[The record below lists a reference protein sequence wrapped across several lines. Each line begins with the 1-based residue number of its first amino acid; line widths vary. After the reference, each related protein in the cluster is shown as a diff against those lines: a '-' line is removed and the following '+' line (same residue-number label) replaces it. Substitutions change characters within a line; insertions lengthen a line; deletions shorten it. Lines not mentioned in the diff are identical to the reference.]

1 MRTNR
6 LFGMNKIKRAM
17 AITLATLLVVGSV
30 NVMEVSAVD
39 SSDMPSVADVN
50 YPQYDTTTG
59 KYVYPASDIFG
70 AATHVHL
77 FGLNVTS
84 TGHTHGNIMAEN
96 ADISNSGMHEGKIA
110 YPNEYREVTYLG
122 THVNGVGSSITGN
135 LVLGSGVSYT
145 THSNAED
152 PIQKITIDGNGLTE
166 VKIGKVYQDTST
178 KAVNVQ
184 AELDYLAKLSKE
196 YAGQIQDSNSYITAI
211 ADKTIHTNQTATPNE
226 NVYINIPY
234 AVWDAANNDT
244 LTIDGLDSTIGN
256 RGLVVINIDVG
267 VDANGNPIADPA
279 QIPASIDL
287 SCIGN
292 GIVAKGT
299 NGVYGNAEHS
309 SAAFGSCRIVYNII
323 DSTKEDK
330 TYAGDVNF
338 NCIAFGSIL
347 APRATVT
354 VGALNGNVMAE
365 TINHTGNESHRLDA
379 FPIYAD
385 VSTNNDHKE
394 YDEIRL
400 LLTLEGQD
408 TSGNTT
414 GTSGQTEYTL
424 YTYDSNTQKYV
435 PVDSTNP
442 AFNDV
447 VAKWNETAG
456 KYEVIIS
463 AEEVTKAVN
472 THVLEDDG
480 TSYYL
485 VKGDIHPEYSDNDLS
500 YEVVISDNGTVRY
513 AQNSETVNGDTV
525 TLQRDG
531 QLGSSVLTD
540 VLVKAPVV
548 TPDVPSKEFQ
558 VNVEFNGPDGT
569 KPADTSVVKYQVYTD
584 STLTTPVTNSE
595 KTAVKVD
602 DNNWKVVFE
611 AGTIPNVVPDQ
622 TYYIAPTGNTSGY
635 KDKTADVFEVKFAA
649 DGTVQYVGTAD
660 DTTPPTDILI
670 KNEAIEL
677 DVQFTGE
684 TYTGG
689 GSDVTYKLCDEDG
702 NVLIPSVT
710 LVENGSSQEYKVF
723 VADNYTTSN
732 LERGEIYYL
741 EIEVDSSCTHED
753 VDIDKYYVQFDEN
766 GNAKYSKDKNA
777 AIGTWADGPLVD
789 VLNKEPATSPAN
801 EGLEI
806 YVTFNGPNGEPTG
819 TTSGVKYRIYSN
831 PQTTTL
837 APGVP
842 EVEAIK
848 DGTVWKVVFD
858 ESMTDELG
866 RSTTYY
872 ITVSD
877 NTSGYKDVN
886 DTPLSFRFGNDG
898 KVQYIGT
905 EGFDNPPTDLLIQN
919 GPIELNVAF
928 TGETYTGNGSN
939 VTYKL
944 CKEDGTPVT
953 TVALSNPTN
962 EGQNYDVIVDAEYAT
977 NNLDRN
983 TIYYLE
989 IDNGSDHVDVSTDKY
1004 YVRFD
1009 ANGNAEYSTDKST
1022 WQTDIFTDELYK
1034 GAPLPNG
1041 KIEINVEFNGPN
1053 GEPAG
1058 TTSGVKYEIYE
1069 TCTNGTVSNPVANTE
1084 IEATKVGNDWK
1095 AVFNETTT
1103 AGLEK
1108 GKTYYITIPDDGNDS
1123 GYKDAVKDVYEVSF
1137 KQNGEVEYVGTTSPS
1152 TPPTDLLIQNGPIEL
1167 KVQFTG
1173 KTYTGGGSDFSY
1185 SLYDSS
1191 DDSFVSPLYRVNT
1204 DAGYQE
1210 YDITYTAESAT
1221 NNLDRNKIYYMEISN
1236 GTTHKDVSEDK
1247 YYVKFDANG
1256 NALYSTDKS
1265 TWQTTPYTDILRL
1278 VDNGT
1283 IEINAEFNGPNG
1295 DPTDAKAATVQ
1306 YQVYLDAAASSAVAN
1321 VNATIAKDGSEWKAV
1336 FDATD
1341 TKDLAQ
1347 ERVYYI
1353 AVSNNDS
1360 DYKDVEET
1368 VYPVIFDTNGVAH
1381 YGTSTTAST
1390 TPYEDLLIRNGLI
1403 ELEVQFTG
1411 VPFTG
1416 TDSKVEYDL
1425 YKVVANDV
1433 NQKITATPVKAEDND
1448 SDGIYEVIIDA
1459 DFTTENLDRN
1469 EKYYLAISNGSD
1481 YKDVSTDRYYVQLNE
1496 NGNARYSTNEN
1507 ATLAESE
1514 VGPLRDILKKVI
1526 NDKIEVNVEFSG
1538 PDGDPEGNNS
1548 GVKYEI
1554 YEKDANGTLVPV
1566 AGSVPQEAVK
1576 DPNGNWKV
1584 EFDEDA
1590 TKDLE
1595 QEKDYYV
1602 TVSNNGSGYKDVEKD
1617 PYKVRFD
1624 EDGKVEYDGTETPST
1639 PPTDLLI
1646 KNDDVKLN
1654 VELEGQENGG
1664 TNSDVTYDIYDEDGN
1679 KVTDAP
1685 IQATDKNGDGL
1696 YEVEIDS
1703 SVTNDFDREEDYY
1716 IKITDNGSDYSD
1728 KDPDDKFYFTFDT
1741 NGKVQYSPDGTNWS
1755 DDPLKDVLVKQ
1766 PADNNNT
1773 NDGGAGQS
1781 KPEDKPAD
1789 KPASKPAKK
1798 PSSSASNKTDS
1809 NNANNSK
1816 TDGNN
1821 VVITGGNSIDSAKTG
1836 EVPTGYIFAGFAG
1849 VIALLAGVYFFLKQR
1864 NA

>member
-1 MRTNR
+1 MRTKK
-6 LFGMNKIKRAM
+6 LFSMNKIKRAM

-30 NVMEVSAVD
+30 NVMEVSAGASNSATYPKYD
-39 SSDMPSVADVN
+39 AAD
-50 YPQYDTTTG
+50 G
-59 KYVYPASDIFG
+59 EYVYNSGDIFG

-77 FGLNVTS
+77 FGNKVTT
-84 TGHTHGNIMAEN
+84 TGVHTHGNIMAEE
-96 ADISNSGMHEGKIA
+96 AWIGNSGMNAGKIA
-110 YPNEYREVTYLG
+110 YPQDYHEVSYVG
-122 THVNGVGSSITGN
+122 TTVHQVDSGIIGD
-135 LVLGSGVSYT
+135 LVLGSGISYT
-145 THSNAED
+145 TVQEYDGNM
-152 PIQKITIDGNGLTE
+152 QKITINGKVVE
-166 VKIGKVYQDTST
+166 VKGGQVYTET
-178 KAVNVQ
+178 AKAVNIA
-184 AELDYLAKLSKE
+184 AELNNLATLSATWATE
-196 YAGQIQDSNSYITAI
+196 GSTNGTNITSLSDINS
-211 ADKTIHTNQTATPNE
+211 TIDTNQSEHVNDM
-226 NVYINIPY
+226 VYINIPY
-234 AVWDAANNDT
+234 SVWDATDSELRIT
-244 LTIDGLDSTIGN
+244 DLDSNVNN
-256 RGLVVINIDVG
+256 RGIVVINID
-267 VDANGNPIADPA
+267 A
-279 QIPASIDL
+279 QGASSIDL
-287 SCIGN
+287 SRIG
-292 GIVAKGT
+292 G
-299 NGVYGNAEHS
+299 GVVVTDSTGKAYGNEEHS
-309 SAAFGSCRIVYNII
+309 TAAFGSCRLVYNIV
-323 DSTKEDK
+323 DNGAPYTGEV
-330 TYAGDVNF
+330 T
-338 NCIAFGSIL
+338 FGNTVFGTIL
-347 APRATVT
+347 APKAKVT
-354 VGALNGNVMAE
+354 VGAVNGTVIADE
-365 TINHTGNESHRLDA
+365 VVHTGAESHRLDIY
-379 FPIYAD
+379 PIFTDAI
-385 VSTNNDHKE
+385 SDHKE

-408 TSGNTT
+408 TSSNTT
-414 GTSGQTEYTL
+414 GTSSQTNYTL
-424 YTYDSNTQKYV
+424 YTHDGTKYV
-435 PVDSTNP
+435 PVDTTND
-442 AFNDV
+442 AFNNV
-447 VAKWNETAG
+447 VATWNETAG

-463 AEEVTKAVN
+463 AEAVTTAVN
-472 THVLEDDG
+472 SGKLTVGD
-480 TSYYL
+480 SYYL
-485 VKGDIHPEYSDNDLS
+485 VKGDIHSEYSDNDLS

-525 TLQRDG
+525 TLQRDS

-540 VLVKAPVV
+540 VLVKTSTVN
-548 TPDVPSKEFQ
+548 PDVPSKEFQ
-558 VNVEFNGPDGT
+558 VNVEFSGPDGT
-569 KPADTSVVKYQVYTD
+569 KPADSSVVKYKVYTD
-584 STLTTPVTNSE
+584 SALTTPVTNSE
-595 KTAVKVD
+595 KTAVKVT
-602 DNNWKVVFE
+602 DNNWEVVFE

-622 TYYIAPTGNTSGY
+622 TYYIALTGNTSGY

-702 NVLIPSVT
+702 NVLIPSVALSST
-710 LVENGSSQEYKVF
+710 ANSQEYKVI
-723 VADNYTTSN
+723 VDDNYTTSD

-741 EIEVDSSCTHED
+741 EIDNNSTHED
-753 VDIDKYYVQFDEN
+753 VSNDKYYVQFDEN

-777 AIGTWADGPLVD
+777 VIGTWKDGPLVD

-806 YVTFNGPNGEPTG
+806 YVTFNGPNAATVPDN
-819 TTSGVKYRIYSN
+819 SGVKYRIYSD

-1034 GAPLPNG
+1034 GAALPNG

-1321 VNATIAKDGSEWKAV
+1321 VNATIAKAGSEWKAV
-1336 FDATD
+1336 FDAAD
-1341 TKDLAQ
+1341 TKGLAQ

-1353 AVSNNDS
+1353 ALSNNDS
-1360 DYKDVEET
+1360 DYKDVEKT
-1368 VYPVIFDTNGVAH
+1368 VYPVIFDTEGVAH

-1411 VPFTG
+1411 VTFTG

-1433 NQKITATPVKAEDND
+1433 NQKITTTPVKAEDND

-1590 TKDLE
+1590 TKDLD
-1595 QEKDYYV
+1595 QEKDYFV

-1624 EDGKVEYDGTETPST
+1624 EDGKVEYDGTESPST
-1639 PPTDLLI
+1639 PPTDKLI

-1664 TNSDVTYDIYDEDGN
+1664 TDSNVTYDIYDEDGN

-1728 KDPDDKFYFTFDT
+1728 KDPDDKFYFTFDDD
-1741 NGKVQYSPDGTNWS
+1741 GKVQYSPDGTNWS
-1755 DDPLKDVLVKQ
+1755 DEPLKDVLVKQ
-1766 PADNNNT
+1766 PATDDDTDKPADNNNT

-1781 KPEDKPAD
+1781 KPEEKPAD

-1798 PSSSASNKTDS
+1798 PSSSESNKVDGG
-1809 NNANNSK
+1809 NANNSA
-1816 TDGNN
+1816 TGGNN
-1821 VVITGGNSIDSAKTG
+1821 VAITGGNSMDSAKTG
-1836 EVPTGYIFAGFAG
+1836 EAPIGYIFAGFAG
-1849 VIALLAGVYFFLKQR
+1849 VIALLAGVYFYLKKR